1 MGTLVEE
8 IFSRK
13 AGRSVQAGEIVI
25 LDLDTMMSHDNTTP
39 LAIKAFREI
48 GKPIKDRDKIVIH
61 FDHAY
66 PAPNLLAAEAQKRI
80 VDFMKE
86 QGITHFY
93 HQGICHQV
101 LIEEG
106 YIQPGRVLI
115 GGDSHSN
122 TYGAFG
128 AFGTGLG
135 STEIGVAWV
144 TGKTWFRTPETIL
157 INLEGQTAP
166 GVFAKD
172 VMLYITGRLGMDG
185 ATYKSV
191 EFTGSYIQALPMH
204 ERIIFANMST
214 EIGAKCGLI
223 APDETT
229 IRFLET
235 ETKAR
240 GPFEIIAAL
249 NPHYERIIEIDVTE
263 IGPQVACHPD
273 VDHVRAL
280 EQVEGL
286 PIDEVF
292 IGTCTNGR
300 YEDLEIAA
308 QILKGN
314 RVSPFTRTIIT
325 PASVQIYDKAMK
337 NGLLQIFHDAGCT
350 IGVVGCGA
358 CIGRHGGL
366 LGPGERAFTTMN
378 RNFIGRM
385 GSPEAEIYLGSPAA
399 AAATAIAGK
408 ITDPR
413 GYLEN
418 L

>member
-1 MGTLVEE
+1 MGTLIEE

-13 AGRSVQAGEIVI
+13 ADRSVQAGEIVVI
-25 LDLDTMMSHDNTTP
+25 DLDYMMSHDNTTP

-48 GKPIKDRDKIVIH
+48 GKPIMDKNKIVIH

-86 QGITHFY
+86 QGITQFY

-128 AFGTGLG
+128 AFGTGFG
-135 STEIGVAWV
+135 STEIGVAWA

-157 INLEGQTAP
+157 IHLDGLTRL

-172 VMLYITGRLGMDG
+172 VMLFIAGMLGMDG

-191 EFTGSYIQALPMH
+191 EFTGPYIKALPMH

-240 GPFEIIAAL
+240 GPFEVIAAM
-249 NPHYERIIEIDVTE
+249 NPNYERIIEFDVTA

-273 VDHVRAL
+273 VDHVQSL
-280 EQVEGL
+280 ESVAGL

-325 PASVQIYDKAMK
+325 PASVQIYDKAMRH
-337 NGLLQIFHDAGCT
+337 GLIQIFHDAACT

-413 GYLEN
+413 AYL
-418 L
+418 